1 MLGFLN
7 YHLKPLMQK
16 WWSYIKDSG
25 DFIKNTRNLGSIPE
39 NSILITADVLVLY
52 PSMPHEARLKTLWEV
67 FDKTADNTVFL
78 QVN

>member
-7 YHLKPLMQK
+7 YHLKPLTQK

-39 NSILITADVLVLY
+39 NSILITADVVVLH
-52 PSMPHEARLKTLWEV
+52 PSMAHEARLKTLREV
-67 FDKTADNTVFL
+67 FDKRADNTL
-78 QVN
+78 LLRVN